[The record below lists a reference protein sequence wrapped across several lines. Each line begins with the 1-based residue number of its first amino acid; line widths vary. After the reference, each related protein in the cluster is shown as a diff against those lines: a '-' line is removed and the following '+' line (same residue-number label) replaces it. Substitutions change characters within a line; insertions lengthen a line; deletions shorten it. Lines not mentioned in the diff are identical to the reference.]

1 MTMLVS
7 LSRAKAHL
15 RITGTDDDSDVEL
28 KLKGASA
35 AVLRY
40 IDSNQDFLDTNG
52 DPDEESDGVALNVPE
67 DIQAATLLLL
77 GDLYK
82 ERDGVNAAEWEHG
95 FLPRS
100 VVRLLYPYRTPTL
113 A

>member
-1 MTMLVS
+1 MAMLVS
-7 LSRAKAHL
+7 LARAKSHL

-28 KLKGASA
+28 KLKAASR

-40 IDSNQDFLDTNG
+40 IDSDQDFLDTFG
-52 DPDEESDGVALNVPE
+52 EPDEESDGVALGIPD

-82 ERDGVNAAEWEHG
+82 EREGVNASQWEHG
-95 FLPRS
+95 FLPVA
-100 VVRLLYPYRTPTL
+100 VVSLLYSYRTPTS